1 MPDRLGIG
9 SSSTS
14 SGSGDLNFVFNQL
27 IPSAIWNV
35 THNLNKYPSVTVVDS
50 GGTVVV
56 GDINYIDTNNLTITF
71 SFIFSGKAYMN
82 QEV

>member
-82 QEV
+82 

>member
-1 MPDRLGIG
+1 MSERLATG
-9 SSSTS
+9 SSSSS
-14 SGSGDLNFVFNQL
+14 SGSGDLHFIFNQL
-27 IPSAIWNV
+27 VPSAIWNV

-50 GGTVVV
+50 GGTIVV

-82 QEV
+82 